1 MKGTTFFVFLI
12 LAVCH
17 FFHPTKMEAA
27 YSSVFYPADSIVQSL
42 MLRRDGEIIKSISVG
57 QQVSIKPFNA
67 ARVSGKLSEI
77 SSEFLVVDQTKIPI
91 DIIDWIKVRK
101 KSKNPAASFLKGI
114 GIAAGIGL
122 LAVAS
127 FVIVFSISYSG
138 AGGGAVLLGGL
149 IIGGLILLFVSLL
162 SGKKYKLRKYDI
174 ELREG

>member
-77 SSEFLVVDQTKIPI
+77 SSEFLVVDQKKIPI

-114 GIAAGIGL
+114 GIISGNWPVGGCFFCHRLFNFLFWCGRRCCITWWSYYRRPHFSVCQLGIG
-122 LAVAS
+122 
-127 FVIVFSISYSG
+127 
-138 AGGGAVLLGGL
+138 
-149 IIGGLILLFVSLL
+149 
-162 SGKKYKLRKYDI
+162 KKIQVEKV
-174 ELREG
+174 